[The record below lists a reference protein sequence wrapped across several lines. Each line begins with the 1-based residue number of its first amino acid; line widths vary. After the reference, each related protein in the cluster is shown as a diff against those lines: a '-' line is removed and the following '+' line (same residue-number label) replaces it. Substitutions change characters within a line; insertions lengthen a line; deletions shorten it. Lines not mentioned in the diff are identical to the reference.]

1 MKTSAVR
8 RIQESQKMHQRGLP
22 GPGRPHDRDEFS
34 LFYRKRNILEGPDL
48 HFTDLVSFGD
58 VFCFEKLHGDF
69 CELFF
74 FEVLGG
80 PRRFADFSFSFF
92 RLITISDPSF
102 KPSTI
107 SVL

>member
-1 MKTSAVR
+1 
-8 RIQESQKMHQRGLP
+8 MHQRGLP

-34 LFYRKRNILEGPDL
+34 FFYRKRNGLKGPDL
-48 HFTDLVSFGD
+48 HFTNLVSLGN
-58 VFCFEKLHGDF
+58 VFSFEKLHEDF
-69 CELFF
+69 FELSF

-92 RLITISDPSF
+92 RTITISDPSF